1 MHQKAMKICT
11 LMFLGCYQAQ
21 RVNGRK
27 VEAKELMEN
36 SEPFE
41 FDELEFKL

>member
-1 MHQKAMKICT
+1 MHQKSMKICT

-21 RVNGRK
+21 RVHGRK
-27 VEAKELMEN
+27 VEAKESTEN
-36 SEPFE
+36 SKAFE